1 LILALWPGAAPEADG
16 LADPKIGALE
26 VVTARLGYAAYI
38 GFVSS

>member
-1 LILALWPGAAPEADG
+1 LIFALWPEAAPEAGG

-26 VVTARLGYAAYI
+26 VITTRLGYAAYI